1 VVRFRILGPLE
12 VRTGQD
18 WAGIGAPKWRSLL
31 AVLLLSSGQLV
42 SADRLICELWGDE
55 PPDSATNLLSVY
67 VLRLRRLL
75 GDADGRVLST
85 RPSGYQLRLDPGD
98 LDARSFED
106 LVSQGRQVLGAGN
119 PRRAATV
126 LAEALGLWRGTAL
139 ADVPPTA
146 LVTAEAGRLE
156 ELRLTAFELRAQ
168 AGLGCGSHAELVP
181 ELRRLVT
188 DQPLREE
195 LWALLMRALDGAG
208 RHAEAVAAYGQART
222 VIAAELG
229 VDPGPELQRLYQA
242 MLKTDGMAGPWPPQP
257 GEVLVAAPASPAG
270 PAAMPAPSAG
280 GRAAHEAAA
289 VRPPGHVPPRVP
301 AQLPA
306 DVADFTGRDEH
317 SKQLVRLLTETRGA
331 GNPAA
336 VPVAIVAGAGGLG
349 KTALAVH
356 AAHELRAFFPDGQL
370 YVSLLGASQQ
380 PLPPDEVLARLL
392 RDLGVP
398 DGRIPVSQEE
408 RAALFRTRM
417 AGRQL
422 LIVLD
427 DAKDAAQ
434 VRPLLPGTASSA
446 VLVTSRHRLSDLAG
460 SRLVDLDVLDDAEAR
475 LLFTRIIG
483 AERAGAEPPAVRAVL
498 AACAGL
504 PLAIR
509 IAGARLT
516 ARRGW
521 SVGTLARRLADERRR
536 LDELTAG
543 DLAVR
548 ACFQVSF
555 DALPGPEHSGDI
567 DPAHVFR
574 LLGVWQGPSIGLATV
589 AALLGQPEG
598 PVADALEV
606 LIDASLLES
615 PAPDRYQFH
624 DLLRAYA
631 AQRARADEPAP
642 ALADAVHRVLSWYL
656 QTADAAA
663 SALSP
668 SRNPVPL
675 GPPDPGSE
683 PAAFATA
690 DEALS
695 WSEVERANLV
705 AATRQAA
712 GQGLHDIAW
721 KLPVAAM
728 ITFELSGHRAEWIT
742 THRIA
747 LTSARALGDR
757 LGEARVLNNLGMV
770 LGEQRADSAIE
781 CFEQAL
787 VIFREIDDRRGQAQ
801 AANNLAFSY
810 RYLGRHEDAVP
821 ALLDALDLQREV
833 GSRRG
838 EAIALC
844 NLGESYLHL
853 GQYEAAIT
861 RSEQAL
867 AVAREIAAVRFE
879 GYAQYN
885 LGRANL
891 ELGST
896 MAAIGLLEQALV
908 IHRSAG
914 DKYGEAQDLQQIGI
928 GHARDG
934 AAAQA
939 REAWVRASAIFESL
953 GDRKQLDELRAH
965 LRELDTTA
973 AQPD

>member
-1 VVRFRILGPLE
+1 VRFRILGPLE
-12 VRTGQD
+12 VRTGQE
-18 WAGIGAPKWRSLL
+18 WTGIGAPKWRSLL
-31 AVLLLSSGQLV
+31 AVLLLNPGQLV
-42 SADRLICELWGDE
+42 SADRLIWELWGDD

-75 GDADGRVLST
+75 GEAEGRTLTT
-85 RPSGYQLRLDPGD
+85 RPPGYQLRLDPND
-98 LDARSFED
+98 LDARSFEE
-106 LVSQGRQVLGAGN
+106 LISQGRQVLAAGD
-119 PRRAATV
+119 PRRAAAV
-126 LAEALGLWRGTAL
+126 LAEALSLWRGPAL
-139 ADVPPTA
+139 ADVPPSN
-146 LVTAEAGRLE
+146 LVTAEAARLE
-156 ELRLTAFELRAQ
+156 ELRLTARELHAEARI
-168 AGLGCGSHAELVP
+168 GCGLHAELVP
-181 ELRRLVT
+181 ELHRLVS

-208 RHAEAVAAYGQART
+208 RHAEAIAAYGQARE
-222 VIAAELG
+222 VITAELG
-229 VDPGPELQRLYQA
+229 VDPGAELQRLYQA
-242 MLKTDGMAGPWPPQP
+242 MLEAGP
-257 GEVLVAAPASPAG
+257 VAG
-270 PAAMPAPSAG
+270 PPRP
-280 GRAAHEAAA
+280 RPDAAA
-289 VRPPGHVPPRVP
+289 VPDQASEDPAAPETAAPETAAAGPSAVP

-317 SKQLVRLLTETRGA
+317 SKQLVRLLTEARGA
-331 GNPAA
+331 DNPRA
-336 VPVAIVAGAGGLG
+336 VAVVVVAGAGGLG

-356 AAHELRAFFPDGQL
+356 AAHELGPYFPDGQL

-398 DGRIPVSQEE
+398 DARIPVYAEE
-408 RAALFRTRM
+408 RAALLRTTM
-417 AGRQL
+417 AGRQIL
-422 LIVLD
+422 MVLD
-427 DAKDAAQ
+427 DARDAAQ

-446 VLVTSRHRLSDLAG
+446 VLVTSRHRLADLAG
-460 SRLVDLDVLDDAEAR
+460 SHLVDLDVLDEAEAR

-483 AERAGAEPPAVRAVL
+483 TQRAAAEPAAVRDVL
-498 AACAGL
+498 EACAGL

-536 LDELTAG
+536 LDEFTAG

-555 DALPGPEHSGDI
+555 ESLPGAERSGGV
-567 DPAHVFR
+567 DPAHAFR
-574 LLGVWQGPSIGLATV
+574 LLGVWQGPSIGLPTV

-598 PVADALEV
+598 PVSDALEV

-631 AQRARADEPAP
+631 AQRAHAEEPAKVV
-642 ALADAVHRVLSWYL
+642 AAAVRRVLSWYL
-656 QTADAAA
+656 LTADAAA
-663 SALSP
+663 SVLSP

-675 GPPDPGSE
+675 GSPEPGLQQ
-683 PAAFATA
+683 PAFGTA
-690 DEALS
+690 DEALD
-695 WSEVERANLV
+695 WSELERANLV

-721 KLPVAAM
+721 RLPVAAM
-728 ITFELSGHRAEWIT
+728 ISFELSGYRAEWIT
-742 THRIA
+742 THQIGLA
-747 LTSARALGDR
+747 SARELGDR
-757 LGEARVLNNLGMV
+757 LGEARVLNGMGMV
-770 LGEQRADSAIE
+770 LGEQRAESAIE
-781 CFEQAL
+781 CFERAL
-787 VIFREIDDRRGQAQ
+787 AIFRELGDRRGQAQ

-810 RYLGRHEDAVP
+810 RFLGRHEDAVP
-821 ALLDALDLQREV
+821 ALLAALDLQREV
-833 GSRRG
+833 GARRG

-853 GQYEAAIT
+853 GQYQEAII

-867 AVAREIAAVRFE
+867 AVAHEIAAVRFE
-879 GYAQYN
+879 GYALYN

-896 MAAIGLLEQALV
+896 TAAVGLLEQALQ

-928 GHARDG
+928 AHARDG
-934 AAAQA
+934 AAARA
-939 REAWVRASAIFESL
+939 REAWARACAIFESL
-953 GDRKQLDELRAH
+953 DDHNQLDELRAH
-965 LRELDTTA
+965 LRELDAST
-973 AQPD
+973 AQPESGPPP

>member
-1 VVRFRILGPLE
+1 VRFRILGPLE
-12 VRTGQD
+12 VRTGQE
-18 WAGIGAPKWRSLL
+18 WTGIGAPKWRSLL
-31 AVLLLSSGQLV
+31 AVLLLNPGQLV
-42 SADRLICELWGDE
+42 SADRLIWELWGDD

-75 GDADGRVLST
+75 GEAEGRTLTT
-85 RPSGYQLRLDPGD
+85 RPPGYQLRLDPND
-98 LDARSFED
+98 LDARSFEE
-106 LVSQGRQVLGAGN
+106 LISQGRQVLAAGD
-119 PRRAATV
+119 PRRAAAV
-126 LAEALGLWRGTAL
+126 LAEALSLWRGPAL
-139 ADVPPTA
+139 ADVPPSN
-146 LVTAEAGRLE
+146 LVTAEAARLE
-156 ELRLTAFELRAQ
+156 ELRLTARELHAEARI
-168 AGLGCGSHAELVP
+168 GCGLHAELVP
-181 ELRRLVT
+181 ELHRLVS

-208 RHAEAVAAYGQART
+208 RHAEAIAAYGQARE
-222 VIAAELG
+222 VITAELG
-229 VDPGPELQRLYQA
+229 VDPGAELQRLYQA
-242 MLKTDGMAGPWPPQP
+242 MLEAGP
-257 GEVLVAAPASPAG
+257 VAG
-270 PAAMPAPSAG
+270 PPRP
-280 GRAAHEAAA
+280 RPDAAA
-289 VRPPGHVPPRVP
+289 VPDQASEDPAAPETAAPETAAAGPSAVP

-317 SKQLVRLLTETRGA
+317 SKQLVRLLTEARGA
-331 GNPAA
+331 DNPRA
-336 VPVAIVAGAGGLG
+336 VAVVVVAGAGGLG

-356 AAHELRAFFPDGQL
+356 AAHELGPYFPDGQL

-398 DGRIPVSQEE
+398 DARIPVYAEE
-408 RAALFRTRM
+408 RAALLRTTM

-422 LIVLD
+422 LMVLD
-427 DAKDAAQ
+427 DARDAAQ

-446 VLVTSRHRLSDLAG
+446 VLVTSRHRLADLAG
-460 SRLVDLDVLDDAEAR
+460 SHLVDLDVLDEGEAR

-483 AERAGAEPPAVRAVL
+483 TQRAAAEPAAVRDVL
-498 AACAGL
+498 KACAGL

-536 LDELTAG
+536 LDEFTAG

-555 DALPGPEHSGDI
+555 ESLPGAERTGGVE
-567 DPAHVFR
+567 PAHVFR
-574 LLGVWQGPSIGLATV
+574 LLGLWQGPSIGLPTV
-589 AALLGQPEG
+589 AALVGQPEG
-598 PVADALEV
+598 PVSDALEV

-631 AQRARADEPAP
+631 AQRAHAEEPDKVISA
-642 ALADAVHRVLSWYL
+642 AVRRVLSWYL
-656 QTADAAA
+656 LTADAAA
-663 SALSP
+663 SVLSP

-675 GPPDPGSE
+675 GSPDPGFQR
-683 PAAFATA
+683 PAFGSA
-690 DEALS
+690 DEALD
-695 WSEVERANLV
+695 WSELERANLV

-721 KLPVAAM
+721 RLPVAAM
-728 ITFELSGHRAEWIT
+728 ISFELSGYRTEWIT
-742 THRIA
+742 THQLGLA
-747 LTSARALGDR
+747 SARELGDR
-757 LGEARVLNNLGMV
+757 LGEARVLNGMGMV
-770 LGEQRADSAIE
+770 LGEQRAESAIE
-781 CFEQAL
+781 CFERAL
-787 VIFREIDDRRGQAQ
+787 AIFRELGDRRGQAQ

-810 RYLGRHEDAVP
+810 RFLGRHEDAVP
-821 ALLDALDLQREV
+821 ALLAALDLQREV
-833 GSRRG
+833 GARRG

-853 GQYEAAIT
+853 GQYQEAII

-867 AVAREIAAVRFE
+867 AVAHEIAAVRFE
-879 GYAQYN
+879 GYALYN

-896 MAAIGLLEQALV
+896 TAAVGLLEQALQ

-928 GHARDG
+928 AHARDG
-934 AAAQA
+934 AAARA
-939 REAWVRASAIFESL
+939 REAWARACAIFESL
-953 GDRKQLDELRAH
+953 DDHNQLDELRAH
-965 LRELDTTA
+965 LRELDAST
-973 AQPD
+973 AQPESGPPP